1 MILQVILDV
10 DLSTPPPTPPHSWG
24 VESSE
29 DLDALRV
36 FTRKASKSSGFPPF
50 IEEGGTGG
58 MVIS

>member
-24 VESSE
+24 VVS
-29 DLDALRV
+29 
-36 FTRKASKSSGFPPF
+36 PF